1 MNTTDLKEKYGIDF
15 QEKQTQQNI
24 QIEKKI
30 EEQNKNNTVLE
41 INTNFLNRQEPKYEN
56 EALRFEKNIAL
67 NISSLPIEDQ
77 DKYTKRVVKAL
88 IVYLSVQTQ
97 KDLFGMGTLDP
108 KNFAKVMKLD
118 DKKLNKI
125 CEKPAY
131 KAYKNLKRKYETYI
145 ENALFILGFRPLV
158 AEFQTTDENNKKT
171 VVKGINI
178 LDEITFGEERINIK
192 GKQKKYYLYKMN
204 NFFKK
209 NLSNYYTK
217 LKIDSYINISNINAE
232 NFYLYLKNIYT
243 NYIQDPNTK
252 QWFFSIEQL
261 AELLNVAIENLE
273 PKYQRQNINTKLKKI
288 KKQLEDEIKGIN
300 FKWVK
305 SSYNPQIK
313 VLEFSWN
320 NIERVEEI
328 RNAEKRKIF
337 NKVLKLELI
346 EKYKKENK
354 EAILNDTALVEWLKI
369 EWLKKEGETYL
380 INTYMKINKQVFL
393 RSQEEE
399 EIMKKIDKTIYAR
412 AYYEELFS
420 NPKHNFFDL

>member
-15 QEKQTQQNI
+15 QEKQTQQDI

-30 EEQNKNNTVLE
+30 EEQNKNNAVLE
-41 INTNFLNRQEPKYEN
+41 INTNFLNRQKPEYKNEP
-56 EALRFEKNIAL
+56 LRFEKNIAF

-88 IVYLSVQTQ
+88 IVYLSAQTQ
-97 KDLFGMGTLDP
+97 EDLFGMGTLDP
-108 KNFAKVMKLD
+108 ENFAKVMKLSP
-118 DKKLNKI
+118 KNLNKT
-125 CEKPAY
+125 CENPAC
-131 KAYKNLKRKYETYI
+131 KVYKNLKRKYETYI

-158 AEFQTTDENNKKT
+158 AEFQTTDDNNERT
-171 VVKGINI
+171 IVKGINI
-178 LDEITFGEERINIK
+178 LDEIIFGKERINTK
-192 GKQKKYYLYKMN
+192 GGKQKKYYLYKMN
-204 NFFKK
+204 DFFKK

-217 LKIDSYINISNINAE
+217 LKIESYINISNINSE
-232 NFYLYLKNIYT
+232 NFYLHLKNIYT
-243 NYIQDPNTK
+243 SHIQDPKTTC
-252 QWFFSIEQL
+252 WFFSIEQL
-261 AELLNVAIENLE
+261 AELLNVSIENLE
-273 PKYQRQNINTKLKKI
+273 VKYQRRDINIKLKKI
-288 KKQLEDEIKGIN
+288 KKQLEKEIKGIN

-313 VLEFSWN
+313 VLEFSWD

-354 EAILNDTALVEWLKI
+354 EAILNDTALI
-369 EWLKKEGETYL
+369 EWLKKQEETYL
-380 INTYMKINKQVFL
+380 INTYTKINKQVFL
-393 RSQEEE
+393 RSQKEQ
-399 EIMKKIDKTIYAR
+399 EIMKGIDEATFAK

-420 NPKHNFFDL
+420 NPKNDFFDL